1 MNRVKRWTM
10 TSWVDGV
17 LAQIENHE
25 ANVDAA
31 IVSVR
36 KSTARARVQ
45 LRRVE
50 RDQTTLRDTLA
61 AEDEAMSA
69 WLRRAET
76 TVCASSLNEET

>member
-1 MNRVKRWTM
+1 M
-10 TSWVDGV
+10 
-17 LAQIENHE
+17 
-25 ANVDAA
+25 
-31 IVSVR
+31 R